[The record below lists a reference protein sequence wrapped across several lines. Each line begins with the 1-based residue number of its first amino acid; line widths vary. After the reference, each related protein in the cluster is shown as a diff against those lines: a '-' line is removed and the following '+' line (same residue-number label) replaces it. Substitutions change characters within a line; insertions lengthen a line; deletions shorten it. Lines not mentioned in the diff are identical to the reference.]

1 MYGKC
6 GDLFRVCQVFVGIFF
21 CDVVFYNIMFGLYV
35 QKVYVKE
42 CFGFFGQ
49 MFLEG
54 ILFDKVIYINLFDV
68 FIMFFMLDEGKRIY
82 KFIVEEGLNL
92 DI

>member
-1 MYGKC
+1 
-6 GDLFRVCQVFVGIFF
+6 
-21 CDVVFYNIMFGLYV
+21 
-35 QKVYVKE
+35 
-42 CFGFFGQ
+42 

-92 DI
+92 DIWVGIVFVIMCVRCGDVDSVK